1 MLLTFLFIEYLSASF
16 SNIFPTAM
24 SVFVILVTLM
34 ITLSIL
40 NMNYQENRQ
49 RSLSRKQ
56 PILNHWGKDKPSEE
70 DLNKLRLE
78 TEAFNKQ
85 GSR

>member
-1 MLLTFLFIEYLSASF
+1 MDLLSASF

-24 SVFVILVTLM
+24 SVLVILVTLM

-49 RSLSRKQ
+49 RSLSKKQ

-70 DLNKLRLE
+70 DLDKLRLE